1 MSPAR
6 LRLAVVLAGILVAGL
21 ALLSWTQTWFELVLD
36 GGQFLA
42 VPGQAAAPALSAL
55 GLASLA
61 LVGAL
66 AIAGPR
72 VRVALGVVEVAIGGL
87 GIFVAGSALANP
99 VAASASTVTA
109 ATAVSGSESI
119 AAIVTSVA
127 VSAWPVVAIAAG
139 ALTVVVGLGVL
150 VTGRRWPGPTKRYE
164 ATSADDTGTPV
175 GAWDS
180 LSGGSDPTR

>member
-1 MSPAR
+1 MTPAR
-6 LRLAVVLAGILVAGL
+6 LRLSVVLAGIVAAGL
-21 ALLSWTQTWFELVLD
+21 ALLAWTQTWFDLVLD
-36 GGQFLA
+36 GGQALG
-42 VPGQAAAPALSAL
+42 VPGQAAVPALSAL

-72 VRVALGVVEVAIGGL
+72 VRLALGVVEVAIGGF
-87 GIFVAGSALANP
+87 GIFVAGSALTNP
-99 VAASASTVTA
+99 LLASASTVTA

-119 AAIVTSVA
+119 AALVTSVA

-139 ALTVVVGLGVL
+139 VLTAVVGLAVL

-164 ATSADDTGTPV
+164 PTGADDTGTPV

-180 LSGGSDPTR
+180 LSDGSDPTR